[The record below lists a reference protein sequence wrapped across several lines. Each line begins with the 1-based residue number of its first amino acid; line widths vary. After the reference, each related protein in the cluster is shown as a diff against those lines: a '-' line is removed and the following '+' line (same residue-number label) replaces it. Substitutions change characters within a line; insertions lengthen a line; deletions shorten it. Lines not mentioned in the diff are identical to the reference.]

1 MYILGIETSC
11 DETSVALLRTD
22 GEVRCNLIASQIA
35 RHQPFGG
42 VVPEIASR
50 EHLAHLFPLLQEALR
65 EGSASW
71 DEVETIA
78 VTAGPGLIGALL
90 VGVSAAQGLS
100 YALGI
105 PLVAV
110 NHLEGHLLSPLLRV
124 SGASI
129 PLPVRFLSIV
139 ISGGHSSI
147 YDVAGAE
154 GGPLEIEML
163 NRTRDDAIGETFDK
177 VAKFVGLPYPG
188 GPQIER
194 LARAGKADRKRFPFP
209 VPQFK
214 ESSVDF
220 SFSGLKAGAIRWA
233 REYRVGEDPAA
244 LADFCATFQD
254 ALFDQLFSRLET
266 IWDQVRRSAP
276 PRPSEIALAGG
287 VAANG
292 VLRARMEEW
301 GRRHEVTVRLAEKR
315 FCTDNAAMIAFAALQ
330 KRSDAGDPRLV
341 TAHSRMA
348 LGTSKALRET
358 SPPVIR
364 PST

>member
-1 MYILGIETSC
+1 VAEQRVVFEEMMAAIPSPADVTTSFGWV
-11 DETSVALLRTD
+11 DNAATIAGVGLSMGMPDHAVTVALAT
-22 GEVRCNLIASQIA
+22 A
-35 RHQPFGG
+35 
-42 VVPEIASR
+42 
-50 EHLAHLFPLLQEALR
+50 LQESGLR
-65 EGSASW
+65 NLPAGDRDSAGLFQQRPSQGW
-71 DEVETIA
+71 GTYTQ
-78 VTAGPGLIGALL
+78 VTDPVHAATAFYDKLRSEPDWPTLS
-90 VGVSAAQGLS
+90 VTQAAQLVQRS
-100 YALGI
+100 ATPAAYARWE
-105 PLVAV
+105 PVAR
-110 NHLEGHLLSPLLRV
+110 S
-124 SGASI
+124 
-129 PLPVRFLSIV
+129 
-139 ISGGHSSI
+139 
-147 YDVAGAE
+147 
-154 GGPLEIEML
+154 
-163 NRTRDDAIGETFDK
+163 
-177 VAKFVGLPYPG
+177 
-188 GPQIER
+188 
-194 LARAGKADRKRFPFP
+194 LARAFT
-209 VPQFK
+209 
-214 ESSVDF
+214 
-220 SFSGLKAGAIRWA
+220 
-233 REYRVGEDPAA
+233 GEDPAA